1 MDIDFLTIM
10 AYLIVVI
17 TLITMAFGIIAYTV
31 YKMREAK
38 RAKIKHEVTS
48 MQEDQDAKKEKYL
61 FFEEK
66 EIIV

>member
-1 MDIDFLTIM
+1 MNIDFLTIM

-17 TLITMAFGIIAYTV
+17 TLITMIFGVVAYTV

-38 RAKIKHEVTS
+38 RAKIKHEIS
-48 MQEDQDAKKEKYL
+48 SIQEEQNAQKEKYL

-66 EIIV
+66 EMIV